1 MQRSTILAGA
11 AAALFCIG
19 AAPPTPDMNP
29 AMNAPDMV
37 AWQLF
42 LEVNADA
49 KAGAN
54 NDALFETWASD
65 CDTFQ
70 TTPTWP
76 GPGQAGCFR
85 APILPSI
92 VSGALKAQVE
102 APAPAPIRVQVV
114 PANQGD
120 GGAEETRRNR
130 ASFDFIVQNDLYK
143 VSGLQ
148 KAFDRQI
155 TFPTDAI
162 EVKAN
167 WYPVFDA
174 KDPKR
179 SAIPGYDGDPNEAAK
194 LYHVNRASDGKLYAL
209 VSMHI
214 ISKLVPNWT
223 WATFEH
229 ANNPGRC
236 DYLGCTDS
244 FGAQQARV
252 APHDKLGGSYGACG
266 KTPAL
271 SAMFASAKID
281 PAYANYCLKGSQVDF
296 ADLSGEAIRL
306 GNSVTEHGFVQ
317 QSSCMSCHGRAAFN
331 QNGFLTSLAGFDS
344 HSPSFDGDG
353 DAPIGP
359 IRQDWFWNG
368 GATQDERNPPLGP
381 LHVDQ
386 GASLA
391 PQRWARDVDFV
402 WSVAFCAINDT
413 KLADPRPKPMFCGKK

>member
-1 MQRSTILAGA
+1 MLRAMTVVFV
-11 AAALFCIG
+11 AAALLCAG
-19 AAPPTPDMNP
+19 AGSPPEPEVSNP

-49 KAGAN
+49 KTASN
-54 NDALFETWASD
+54 NNALFETWASD

-70 TTPTWP
+70 LKPAWP
-76 GPGQAGCFR
+76 GQGQAGCFR
-85 APILPSI
+85 APILPAI
-92 VSGALKAQVE
+92 VGGSLKAE
-102 APAPAPIRVQVV
+102 SAAAAPIRIQVV
-114 PANQGD
+114 PSNQGD
-120 GGAEETRRNR
+120 GGAEEVRRNR

-148 KAFDRQI
+148 KSFDRQI
-155 TFPTDAI
+155 TFPTDAV

-174 KDPKR
+174 KDPTK
-179 SAIPGYDGDPNEAAK
+179 SAIPGYGGDPNDAAK
-194 LYHVNRASDGKLYAL
+194 TYHVNRASDGKLYAL

-236 DYLGCTDS
+236 DYLGCADS
-244 FGAQQARV
+244 FGAKQARV
-252 APHDKLGGSYGACG
+252 APHDELGRSYGPCA
-266 KTPAL
+266 KSPQLLAL
-271 SAMFASAKID
+271 FAAAKMD
-281 PAYANYCLKGSQVDF
+281 PAYANYCLKGSQIDF
-296 ADLSGEAIRL
+296 TDQSGEAVRL
-306 GNSVTEHGFVQ
+306 GNSVTERGFVQ

-359 IRQDWFWNG
+359 IRQEWFWNA
-368 GATQDERNPPLGP
+368 GATKDDRNPPLGP
-381 LHVDQ
+381 LHAGQ
-386 GASLA
+386 GASPP
-391 PQRWARDVDFV
+391 PQRWAREVDFV
-402 WSVAFCAINDT
+402 WSVPFCAINDT
-413 KLADPRPKPMFCGKK
+413 TQPDPRPKPNFCGKK